1 MIKGKRVLV
10 IEDGPTL
17 THGEMKIGAGVVAAK
32 RFGAKEI
39 IDPKPF
45 AVGSLVDTFNAYPH
59 IENILPAMGYGEDQ
73 MRDLS
78 ETIERADCDSVVI
91 ATPIDLARVIK
102 ISKPNTRVEYSLQE
116 IGHPDIEDVLRD
128 LIVKIKG

>member
-1 MIKGKRVLV
+1 MV

-32 RFGAKEI
+32 RYGAKEI

-45 AVGSLVDTFNAYPH
+45 AVGSLLDTFKKYPH
-59 IENILPAMGYGEDQ
+59 IENILPAMGYGDDQ

-78 ETIERADCDSVVI
+78 ETIERSDCDSVVI
-91 ATPIDLARVIK
+91 ATPIDLARVIT
-102 ISKPNTRVEYSLQE
+102 ITKPNTRVEYSLQE
-116 IGHPDIEDVLRD
+116 IGHPDMEDVLKD
-128 LIVKIKG
+128 MILKIKGKA